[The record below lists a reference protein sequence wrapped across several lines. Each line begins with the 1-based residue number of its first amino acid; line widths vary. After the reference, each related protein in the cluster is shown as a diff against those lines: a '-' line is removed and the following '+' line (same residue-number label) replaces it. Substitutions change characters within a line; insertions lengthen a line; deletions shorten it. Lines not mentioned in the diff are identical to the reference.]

1 MERGRGGGGGGGWE
15 GEMKIRDGKDTQIK
29 QGNKR
34 ERGGGVQE

>member
-1 MERGRGGGGGGGWE
+1 MGRKWE

-34 ERGGGVQE
+34 ERSGGVQG